1 MRYTTCMSRF
11 AKQLVFG
18 FIYLILFLLIGYGIY
33 YLRQS
38 TPSCVDGIQNQ
49 KEEGV
54 DCGFVCGNS
63 CRKILPI
70 EVSSVQVFK
79 VGRDDYDI
87 LAKVY
92 NPNRDSGSPKV
103 VFDLM
108 LIGENDTELSRQSF
122 EFYILPGQIRHI
134 ILTSIKSVTEIK
146 KAKIIIKD
154 VSWEKLS
161 LFDPQT
167 VSFIVRDKQ
176 FKQTEFGAIVRNE
189 SDFDFDTV
197 DIGVIL
203 YDQNNNVIGLNKS
216 NMNTLVSR
224 TDRYFKVLWPTP
236 IVGVFRVDVEPGTNL
251 LNNQN
256 FIRRYGTQEK
266 FQEYY

>member
-1 MRYTTCMSRF
+1 MSRF

-18 FIYLILFLLIGYGIY
+18 FIYLILILLIGYGIY
-33 YLRQS
+33 YFRQS

-49 KEEGV
+49 NEEGV
-54 DCGFVCGNS
+54 DCGLVCGNS
-63 CRKILPI
+63 CKKILPI
-70 EVSSVQVFK
+70 DVSSVQVFK

-92 NPNRDSGSPKV
+92 NPNSDLGSSKV
-103 VFDLM
+103 VFDLI
-108 LIGENDTELSRQSF
+108 LVDKDSAELSRRNF
-122 EFYILPGQIRHI
+122 EFYILPGQIKHI
-134 ILTSIKSVTEIK
+134 ILTSVKSTAEVQG
-146 KAKIIIKD
+146 AKIVIKD
-154 VSWEKLS
+154 ISWEKLS
-161 LFDPQT
+161 LFDPQM

-203 YDQNNNVIGLNKS
+203 YDQNDNVIGLNKS

-224 TDRYFKVLWPTP
+224 TDRYFKVLWPIP
-236 IVGVFRVDVEPGTNL
+236 IMGVFKVDVEPGTNL
-251 LNNQN
+251 LNNLN